1 MKYILEINIQT
12 DGDFGFQFVPTDMIR
27 ENYEWY
33 AFKRTYT
40 DRDKAIED
48 AKSICRF
55 LRANIQSSRD
65 SVIRMWHT
73 TIDSFLTMLQDS
85 EMSIDEEVE
94 QTSGGNYDGTQF
106 LFRAVSQVV
115 KFKFDVTDEEYAK
128 IMDHRIHVKQEQV
141 KAAVL
146 ALYDDQVK
154 EQ

>member
-33 AFKRTYT
+33 VFKRTYT

-48 AKSICRF
+48 AKSICHF

-73 TIDSFLTMLQDS
+73 TIDSFLTMLQNS

-94 QTSGGNYDGTQF
+94 QTAGGNYDGTQF

-115 KFKFDVTDEEYAK
+115 NFKFDVTDEEYAK

-154 EQ
+154 E